1 MRNSIAS
8 GHRVEATSI
17 EQFADPLGEGVRIR
31 AVCTRWKLV
40 RDANG
45 EVVLSDGDVVRVPV
59 EWDDETR
66 PIGVDV
72 DTSVVVEII
81 DTPTEVGDDWP
92 AADRALIEREASA
105 ANIVKVTPLVWA
117 RVRVPGEPEAW
128 HRCVWLQGEIEQGT
142 YVDYICVCDREYR
155 NSCGYR
161 AAAARLR
168 ALTMRPTPEQL
179 EHPSQVLVDLLDR
192 AQAGEWIGQSNAG
205 DLWGSNLYFQTVCA
219 ITGWDMGE
227 TANHAYKARD
237 EGAIGL
243 DGWVLTCPPIPRT
256 VPDGPLMG
264 WDSTESGDPDGWIVW
279 WSRMD
284 GTFQVE
290 VVHTTT
296 EDASAGRLTIYEKT
310 TKRVLYIADVE
321 ITAGAPFGPDAA
333 DVAAWQ
339 QLATTAVDRPG
350 SSG

>member
-1 MRNSIAS
+1 MRRRIEI
-8 GHRVEATSI
+8 GHRVDATSI
-17 EQFADPLGEGVRIR
+17 EQFTDPLGEGVRIH
-31 AVCTRWKLV
+31 AVCTRWKPD
-40 RDANG
+40 RGADG
-45 EVVLSDGDVVRVPV
+45 EVVLVDGDVVRVPV

-81 DTPTEVGDDWP
+81 DMPAEVGDDWP
-92 AADRALIEREASA
+92 VADRALIEREASA
-105 ANIVKVTPLVWA
+105 ADILNVTPLVWA
-117 RVRVPGEPEAW
+117 RVRVPGDSDAW

-142 YVDYICVCDREYR
+142 YIDYRCECTRDD
-155 NSCGYR
+155 SHGCGYR
-161 AAAARLR
+161 SAAARLR
-168 ALTMRPTPEQL
+168 ALTMRLTPEQL

-192 AQAGEWIGQSNAG
+192 ALTGEWIGQSNAG
-205 DLWGSNLYFQTVCA
+205 DLWGSNLYLQTVCA

-237 EGAIGL
+237 EGIIGL
-243 DGWVLTCPPIPRT
+243 DGWVLTRPRT
-256 VPDGPLMG
+256 PRMVSNGPLMS
-264 WDSTESGDPDGWIVW
+264 WDSTETRDPDGWVVW

-296 EDASAGRLTIYEKT
+296 EDASMGRLTIYEKAT
-310 TKRVLYIADVE
+310 SLVLHTADVE
-321 ITAGAPFGPDAA
+321 IAAGAPFGPDAA

-339 QLATTAVDRPG
+339 QLATTAVDRLG
-350 SSG
+350 SQG